1 MKTEI
6 TLLPIKGITTPDFKE
21 PKGDEFQTVMAE
33 IQRKVEEKRQIR
45 NTFVEKVIQATANL
59 NKVKHAIIMAEDKF
73 EEIELKK
80 KRKELQKELEAIE
93 DYSDLDVEAFAQ
105 KLIDNPEVQKLLEE
119 ATAERIANR
128 EVLTAY
134 EKAVKDN
141 YDKLVK
147 ERNRFTAD
155 YRSES
160 SYAAASHIFNT
171 YNNNQKGD
179 K

>member
-6 TLLPIKGITTPDFKE
+6 TLLPIKGIKTPDFKE

-45 NTFVEKVIQATANL
+45 STMVEKVIKTTAEL
-59 NKVKHAIIMAEDKF
+59 NTVKNAIIMAEDKF
-73 EEIELKK
+73 EEIELKT
-80 KRKELQKELEAIE
+80 KRKDLQEELESLG
-93 DYSDLDVEAFAQ
+93 DYSGLDVESFAQ
-105 KLIDNPEVQKLLEE
+105 KLIDNPEVQKLQEE
-119 ATAERIANR
+119 ATAERIANK

-134 EKAVKDN
+134 EKAIQEN
-141 YDKLVK
+141 YDRLVK
-147 ERNRFTAD
+147 ESNRYTAS
-155 YRSES
+155 YRSDS

-171 YNNNQKGD
+171 YNNQKGD

>member
-6 TLLPIKGITTPDFKE
+6 TLLPIKGIKTPDFKE

-45 NTFVEKVIQATANL
+45 STMVEKVIKTTAEL
-59 NKVKHAIIMAEDKF
+59 NTVKNAIIMAEDKF
-73 EEIELKK
+73 EEIELKT
-80 KRKELQKELEAIE
+80 KRKALQEELESLG
-93 DYSDLDVEAFAQ
+93 DYSGLDVEAFAQ
-105 KLIDNPEVQKLLEE
+105 KLIDNPEVQKLQEE
-119 ATAERIANR
+119 ATAERIANK

-134 EKAVKDN
+134 EKAIQEN
-141 YDKLVK
+141 YDRLVK
-147 ERNRFTAD
+147 ESNRYTAS
-155 YRSES
+155 YRSDS

-171 YNNNQKGD
+171 YNNQKGD